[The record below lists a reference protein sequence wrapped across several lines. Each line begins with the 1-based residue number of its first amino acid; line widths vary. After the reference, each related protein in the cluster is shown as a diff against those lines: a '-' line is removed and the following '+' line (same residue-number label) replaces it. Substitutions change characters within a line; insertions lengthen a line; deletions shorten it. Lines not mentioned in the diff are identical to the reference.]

1 MKHSNSEIKLLKNP
15 FTDSIRSETVDSLT
29 KKNIA
34 LTKEISK
41 MKLEMEKLKNL
52 ISRMSEEK
60 EYYINR
66 ISQNDRT
73 FMSDNELNQ
82 IQRIKSENE
91 KKIKD
96 LEKKLENKN
105 NENNEL
111 IKQIED
117 LKSQSN
123 KMTGLYNEVIS
134 KMDKFI
140 EACNKF

>member
-34 LTKEISK
+34 LTKELSK
-41 MKLEMEKLKNL
+41 MKLEMENLKNL

-60 EYYINR
+60 EYYINK
-66 ISQNDRT
+66 ISQKDRT

-91 KKIKD
+91 QKIKD
-96 LEKKLENKN
+96 LETKLENKN

-123 KMTGLYNEVIS
+123 KMTVLYNEVIS

-140 EACNKF
+140 EACNKC

>member
-1 MKHSNSEIKLLKNP
+1 
-15 FTDSIRSETVDSLT
+15 
-29 KKNIA
+29 
-34 LTKEISK
+34 
-41 MKLEMEKLKNL
+41 MENLKNL

-60 EYYINR
+60 EYYINK
-66 ISQNDRT
+66 ISQKDRT

-91 KKIKD
+91 QKIKD
-96 LEKKLENKN
+96 LETKLANKN

-123 KMTGLYNEVIS
+123 KMTVLYNEVIS

-140 EACNKF
+140 EACNKC

>member
-34 LTKEISK
+34 LTKELSK
-41 MKLEMEKLKNL
+41 MKLEMENLKNL

-60 EYYINR
+60 EYYINK

-91 KKIKD
+91 QKIKD
-96 LEKKLENKN
+96 LETKLENKN

-123 KMTGLYNEVIS
+123 KMTVLYNEVIS

-140 EACNKF
+140 EACNKC

>member
-15 FTDSIRSETVDSLT
+15 FTDSIRNETVDSLT

>member
-15 FTDSIRSETVDSLT
+15 FKDSIRSETVDSLT

-34 LTKEISK
+34 LTKELSK
-41 MKLEMEKLKNL
+41 MKLEMENLKNL

-60 EYYINR
+60 EYYINK

-91 KKIKD
+91 QKIKD
-96 LEKKLENKN
+96 
-105 NENNEL
+105 
-111 IKQIED
+111 
-117 LKSQSN
+117 
-123 KMTGLYNEVIS
+123 
-134 KMDKFI
+134 
-140 EACNKF
+140 